1 MLHISENPRISIIFS
16 RNRWKDI
23 SVYLYQNKKGFVS
36 TAGRGPSLVNLSGY
50 FQEKLNN
57 KTPKKSVH
65 PRYNTGIEEFKTGIF
80 FGTILYLFKE

>member
-36 TAGRGPSLVNLSGY
+36 TAGRGPSLVNLSGLFKKNY
-50 FQEKLNN
+50 N

-65 PRYNTGIEEFKTGIF
+65 PRYNMGIEEFKTGIF

>member
-36 TAGRGPSLVNLSGY
+36 TAGRGPSLVNHSG
-50 FQEKLNN
+50 KR
-57 KTPKKSVH
+57 KTKQQIPKKSVH